1 MLENVEI
8 WKDCKGYEGK
18 YQVSSQGRIWSV
30 VSQRYLKQKI
40 NRGGYCCINLYAKN
54 GKMKSERIHR
64 LVALAFI
71 DNPNNFSVVNHLNGM
86 KTDNRVENLEWTT
99 QKENVRHAYDNN
111 LGNFQEKLAKSR
123 EKMLQATKKIYSVYY
138 DGNLIGQ
145 YKGRKAA
152 AAVAGCSET
161 TISHCI
167 SENRKTRDGYYFS
180 VGE

>member
-1 MLENVEI
+1 MLENVEV

-30 VSQRYLKQKI
+30 VSQHYLKQRI
-40 NRGGYCCINLYAKN
+40 MPTGYCEVGLYAKN
-54 GKMKSERIHR
+54 GKMKKEYVHR

-71 DNPNNFSVVNHLNGM
+71 DNSNNFPVVNHLNGI

-99 QKENVRHAYDNN
+99 QKGNVKHAYDNN
-111 LGNFQEKLAKSR
+111 LGNFQENLAKIQ
-123 EKMLQATKKIYSVYY
+123 QARQKTYSVYY

-145 YKGRKAA
+145 YRGMQAA
-152 AAVAGCSET
+152 AEAVGCST
-161 TISHCI
+161 RTIADCI

>member
-30 VSQRYLKQKI
+30 VSQHYLKQKI
-40 NRGGYCCINLYAKN
+40 NHGGYCAVNLYAKN
-54 GKMKSERIHR
+54 GKMKQERVHR
-64 LVALAFI
+64 LVAIAFI
-71 DNPNNFSVVNHLNGM
+71 DNPNNFSVVNHLNGI

-111 LGNFQEKLAKSR
+111 LGNFQENLVKARQVTRK
-123 EKMLQATKKIYSVYY
+123 TYSVYY

-152 AAVAGCSET
+152 AEAAGCTEK
-161 TISHCI
+161 TIYRCI
-167 SENRKTRDGYYFS
+167 RENRKTKTGYYFS
-180 VGE
+180 KGE

>member
-8 WKDCKGYEGK
+8 WKDCKYYEGK
-18 YQVSSQGRIWSV
+18 YQVSSHGRIWSI
-30 VSQRYLKQKI
+30 VSQRYLKPRIRQ
-40 NRGGYCCINLYAKN
+40 NGYCEVGLVAKN
-54 GKMKSERIHR
+54 GKRKAELVHR
-64 LVALAFI
+64 LVAIAFI
-71 DNPNNFSVVNHLNGM
+71 DNPNNFPVVNHLNGI

-111 LGNFQEKLAKSR
+111 LGNFRENSAKSI
-123 EKMLQATKKIYSVYY
+123 EKAHQANLKMYSVYY

-152 AAVAGCSET
+152 ASAVNCCEK
-161 TISHCI
+161 TISCCI
-167 SENRKTRDGYYFS
+167 RENRKTKDGYYFS